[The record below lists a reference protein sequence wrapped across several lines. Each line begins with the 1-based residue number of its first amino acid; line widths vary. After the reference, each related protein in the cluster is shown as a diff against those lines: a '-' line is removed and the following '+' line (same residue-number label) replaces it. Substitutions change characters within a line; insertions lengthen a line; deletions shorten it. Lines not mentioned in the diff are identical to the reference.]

1 MPVKGDTE
9 LRCAFVFPGQGS
21 QSVGMLGTLA
31 GTEPGVVET
40 FREASEVLGY
50 DLWSLCQAGPEPDL
64 NATERTQPA
73 MLTAGVAAWRAW
85 RAHGGPEPAVMAGHS
100 LGEITALVCAGALQF
115 GDAVALVQFR
125 GRAMQEA
132 VPMGVGAMAAIIGLA
147 DAEVEAACA
156 ESAAGEVV
164 VAANYN
170 SPGQVVIAGHA
181 GAVGRASEACKAR
194 GAARAVPLPVS
205 GPFHS
210 PLMRP
215 AAEQLRERLAS
226 VEVEAPRLPVL
237 AFDAGRHD
245 SPAAIRD
252 GLYRQLFNPVRWSAI
267 MKAIIDGGAT
277 HVVEAGPGKV
287 LAGLAR
293 RAEGGR
299 GLAVFTV
306 DAPESLAKALA
317 ACKGEEA

>member
-1 MPVKGDTE
+1 MK
-9 LRCAFVFPGQGS
+9 CAFVFPGQGS
-21 QSVGMLGTLA
+21 QSVGMLGQLGQA
-31 GTEPGVVET
+31 EPDVAAT
-40 FREASEVLGY
+40 FAEASEVLGY
-50 DLWSLCQAGPEPDL
+50 DLWRLCQDGPGTDL

-73 MLTAGVAAWRAW
+73 MLAAGVAAWRAW
-85 RAHGGPEPAVMAGHS
+85 RAHSGAEPAIMAGHS
-100 LGEITALVCAGALQF
+100 LGEITALVCAGAIGF
-115 GDAVALVQFR
+115 RDAVALVQFR

-132 VPMGVGAMAAIIGLA
+132 VPMGVGAMAAVLGLS
-147 DAEVEAACA
+147 DVEVEAACA
-156 ESAAGEVV
+156 EAAAGEVV

-181 GAVGRASEACKAR
+181 AAVERAGEACKAR

-215 AAEQLRERLAS
+215 AAERLRERLARIT
-226 VEVEAPRLPVL
+226 VQAPRLPVL
-237 AFDAGRHD
+237 AFDAGQHD
-245 SPAAIRD
+245 SPDAIRD
-252 GLYRQLFNPVRWSAI
+252 GLYRQLFNPVRWSSI
-267 MKAIIDGGAT
+267 MKAIIGEGVT

-299 GLAVFTV
+299 ALSVFALDSPEGL
-306 DAPESLAKALA
+306 DKALA
-317 ACKGEEA
+317 GCVGGEA

>member
-1 MPVKGDTE
+1 MK
-9 LRCAFVFPGQGS
+9 CAFVFPGQGS
-21 QSVGMLGTLA
+21 QSVGMLSALA
-31 GTEPGVVET
+31 AAEPCVRAT
-40 FREASEVLGY
+40 FDEAGEVLGY
-50 DLWSLCQAGPEPDL
+50 DLWQLCQAGPEGDL
-64 NATERTQPA
+64 NSTERTQPA

-85 RAHGGPEPAVMAGHS
+85 QAHAGAPPAAMAGHS
-100 LGEITALVCAGALQF
+100 LGEITALVCAGALGF
-115 GDAVALVQFR
+115 PEAVALVRFR

-132 VPMGVGAMAAIIGLA
+132 VPAGIGAMAAVLGLD

-156 ESAAGEVV
+156 VAAGGDVV

-181 GAVGRASEACKAR
+181 AAVERAAEACKAR
-194 GAARAVPLPVS
+194 GAARTVPLPVS

-215 AAEQLRERLAS
+215 AAERLLEQLQAI
-226 VEVEAPRLPVL
+226 EVRAPRWPVL
-237 AFDAGRHD
+237 AFDGGRHD
-245 SPAAIRD
+245 SAAAIRD
-252 GLYRQLFNPVRWSAI
+252 GLYRQLFNPVRWSSI
-267 MKAIIDGGAT
+267 MKSLIGAGTT

-299 GLAVFTV
+299 GLNVFTI
-306 DAPESLAKALA
+306 DSPEALAKALA
-317 ACKGEEA
+317 GCSGGGT

>member
-1 MPVKGDTE
+1 LILAEGDTA
-9 LRCAFVFPGQGS
+9 LKHAFVFPGQGS
-21 QSVGMLGTLA
+21 QSVGMLAALA
-31 GTEPGVVET
+31 DAEPCVGAT
-40 FREASEVLGY
+40 FAEASDVLGY
-50 DLWSLCQAGPEPDL
+50 DLWRLCQEGPEADL

-73 MLTAGVAAWRAW
+73 MLAAGVAAWRSW
-85 RAHGGPEPAVMAGHS
+85 RAHDGPPPALMAGHS
-100 LGEITALVCAGALQF
+100 LGEITALVCAEAVGF
-115 GDAVALVQFR
+115 RDAVALVQFR

-156 ESAAGEVV
+156 EAAEGEVV

-181 GAVGRASEACKAR
+181 AAVTRAGEACKAR

-210 PLMRP
+210 PLMKP
-215 AAEQLRERLAS
+215 AAERLRERLAD
-226 VEVEAPRLPVL
+226 VELRAPVRPVI

-245 SPAAIRD
+245 SPEAIRD

-267 MKAIIDGGAT
+267 MKSVIDAGVT

-299 GLAVFTV
+299 GLSVFAL
-306 DAPESLAKALA
+306 DGPDGLDKALE
-317 ACKGEEA
+317 ACKGEK